1 MAHVGADDKPRVVE
15 TQRVFRVLNPR
26 SHPAYLSHGPIF
38 EKMNEHE
45 QTAIDS
51 LYRISSLVSDTD
63 EPRVALQFILDE
75 IVRVLRPNSASISL
89 INPDTKVL
97 ELEASYGLPADW
109 HDLELSLGQ
118 GITGWSAL
126 HARALIVDDVREE
139 PRYISVRPNIRSEMA
154 VPMEDHGMV
163 VGVVNVD
170 SDQVAAFDESSLKI
184 LTLLTNE
191 AARVV
196 SRLWMIQQLRTKA
209 KQLESLV
216 KISQE
221 LVGELD
227 GDELMQGLTNQARQ
241 LMDCAASA
249 LFLLSPDGEHL
260 ELHSLIGKSG
270 KVAVQERLP
279 LGQSAL
285 GAAIY
290 RRKQVEV
297 HDLKFTEENDF
308 LRTIQREGFV
318 SMLASPI
325 VFGEEVIGAI
335 IAYTDIP
342 HRFNNDEK
350 NAFTTLAGVGAIA
363 IQNARLYSR
372 IFASEES
379 LRRNEKLTTLGMLAA
394 EIAHEIRNPL
404 TVIKLL
410 FDSLDLQF
418 GADDPR
424 YTDTEV
430 IGEKLNQLEEIV
442 ERVLSFGRTREGMH
456 TRQNL
461 NALVTDTL
469 KLVRLKMHQQKIEL
483 QFEPSEATLQVDVN
497 KGQILQV
504 LLNLMLNATQAMPE
518 GGRIRIESS
527 QDADGACVTISD
539 SGTGIPE
546 AIRPNIFESFLTNRP
561 GGTGLGLSISK
572 RIMRSHRGDIEL
584 LRSSAEGSSFRFW
597 LPLAK

>member
-1 MAHVGADDKPRVVE
+1 
-15 TQRVFRVLNPR
+15 
-26 SHPAYLSHGPIF
+26 
-38 EKMNEHE
+38 MNAHE

-63 EPRVALQFILDE
+63 EPRIALQLILDE
-75 IVRVLRPNSASISL
+75 IVRVLQPNSASISL
-89 INPDTKVL
+89 INPDTKAL
-97 ELEASYGLPADW
+97 ELEASHGLPADW
-109 HDLELSLGQ
+109 QDLELSLGQ
-118 GITGWSAL
+118 GITGWAAL
-126 HARALIVDDVREE
+126 HGRALIVDDVRDE

-170 SDQVAAFDESSLKI
+170 SDQVAAFNESSLKI

-216 KISQE
+216 SISQE

-227 GDELMQGLTNQARQ
+227 GDELMHGLTCQARQ
-241 LMDCAASA
+241 LMDCTASA
-249 LFLLSPDGEHL
+249 LFLLTPDGDHL

-270 KVAVQERLP
+270 KIPHKEQIP
-279 LGQSAL
+279 LDLSAL

-297 HDLKFTEENDF
+297 HDLKFTEENGF
-308 LRTIQREGFV
+308 LLTIQREGFV

-325 VFGEEVIGAI
+325 IFGEETIGVI
-335 IAYTDIP
+335 IAYTDAS

-350 NAFTTLAGVGAIA
+350 NAFTTLAGIGAIA
-363 IQNARLYSR
+363 VQNARLYSR

-410 FDSLDLQF
+410 FDSLDLHF
-418 GADDPR
+418 GEGDPR
-424 YTDTEV
+424 HTDIEV

-461 NALVTDTL
+461 NSLVTDTL
-469 KLVRLKMHQQKIEL
+469 KLVRLKMHQQKIEI
-483 QFEPSEATLQVDVN
+483 QFDPSEAALQVDVN

-527 QDADGACVTISD
+527 KDANNAHVTISD
-539 SGTGIPE
+539 NGSGIPE
-546 AIRPNIFESFLTNRP
+546 AIRDDIFESFLTNRP
-561 GGTGLGLSISK
+561 DGTGLGLSICK

-584 LRSSAEGSSFRFW
+584 LSSSAAGTSFRFW
-597 LPLAK
+597 LPLAR